1 MEMAKYLIIG
11 AGVSGLAFANAIHSD
26 DYLILEKE
34 AKPGGYCRT
43 ERRGEYVWDY
53 AGHFFHFSHPE
64 LKARFEKTIP
74 EDAMVLRK
82 KNTKIFYK
90 GNYVDYPFQKNI
102 HQLSKKEMIDC
113 LYDLFERTEKPQ
125 YDHFLEMLYGKFG
138 KSITE
143 KFLRPYN
150 EKLYACSLQE
160 LDVDAMGRFFP
171 YADTKEIIR
180 NMKNRDD
187 TSYNQFFSYPKQGA
201 AVFVEKLLEG
211 VENCR
216 LHMNEKAIKID
227 LGKKILET
235 DKNVYSYDYLISSAP
250 LNEFADISDL
260 SFLLNKNDLSYNQV
274 LVLNLG
280 FDKPS
285 KDRSIHWIY
294 VPSKE
299 INFYR
304 AGFYSNIIGTE
315 KLSMYIEIGYP
326 KNYTILQTE
335 KDYQLAETLKNL
347 KMMKIID
354 DHRLVDYQAL
364 VMNPAYVH
372 ITEKG
377 KKTVQQL
384 KEQLK
389 EKGVY
394 LTGRYGS
401 WKYCS
406 IEDCMIDAFHIAEEI
421 DE

>member
-1 MEMAKYLIIG
+1 M
-11 AGVSGLAFANAIHSD
+11 
-26 DYLILEKE
+26 
-34 AKPGGYCRT
+34 
-43 ERRGEYVWDY
+43 
-53 AGHFFHFSHPE
+53 
-64 LKARFEKTIP
+64 
-74 EDAMVLRK
+74 
-82 KNTKIFYK
+82 
-90 GNYVDYPFQKNI
+90 
-102 HQLSKKEMIDC
+102 
-113 LYDLFERTEKPQ
+113 
-125 YDHFLEMLYGKFG
+125 
-138 KSITE
+138 
-143 KFLRPYN
+143 
-150 EKLYACSLQE
+150 
-160 LDVDAMGRFFP
+160 
-171 YADTKEIIR
+171 
-180 NMKNRDD
+180 
-187 TSYNQFFSYPKQGA
+187 
-201 AVFVEKLLEG
+201 
-211 VENCR
+211 
-216 LHMNEKAIKID
+216 
-227 LGKKILET
+227 
-235 DKNVYSYDYLISSAP
+235 
-250 LNEFADISDL
+250 
-260 SFLLNKNDLSYNQV
+260 
-274 LVLNLG
+274 NLG

-421 DE
+421 DG